1 MFYLIGILSGL
12 MLAVQNPYN
21 SNFGKQLA
29 SPIAGGFM
37 VYVLGTIEFLLL
49 LLITR
54 ANVAGILS
62 LGFGHGNIWLL
73 GGVMGAAFITSIII
87 LFPILGPINA
97 VIYPTLGQIFSGLI
111 YDWTGAFGSHQVPVK
126 VIAII
131 GLVLLLAGVF
141 LTSYEKSL
149 PTNAPKANIWQII
162 WALIAGALSTTQGL
176 FNGQLSAIVKNA
188 SGASFIAFLM
198 GTVFLLIVVLI
209 TKSLHNSTLPTG
221 LTSFTGWVAST
232 LGAAY
237 VLIMTILMPTL
248 GAGLTIGLSL
258 VGVMVGSALVE
269 QFGLFGVI
277 KKCVTIRKIIGI
289 LLFICGVVLTK
300 M

>member
-1 MFYLIGILSGL
+1 
-12 MLAVQNPYN
+12 ML
-21 SNFGKQLA
+21 
-29 SPIAGGFM
+29 
-37 VYVLGTIEFLLL
+37 
-49 LLITR
+49 
-54 ANVAGILS
+54 
-62 LGFGHGNIWLL
+62 
-73 GGVMGAAFITSIII
+73 
-87 LFPILGPINA
+87 
-97 VIYPTLGQIFSGLI
+97 
-111 YDWTGAFGSHQVPVK
+111 
-126 VIAII
+126 AII

-198 GTVFLLIVVLI
+198 GTVFLLIVVII
-209 TKSLHNSTLPTG
+209 TKSLHKNTLPTG

-277 KKCVTIRKIIGI
+277 KKRVTIRKIIGI